1 MAAFDFFL
9 NQPSTHSQSPINP
22 VDAICHA
29 CWYKFLRYNTSISKP
44 SEQSAQAIQLS
55 IPRATYS
62 EQRCVFG
69 CKEFGRFRVPD
80 DVRAQVLRNFRYF
93 IGEGARVCA
102 SHNKC
107 YWSEVPPG
115 SSTLYDST
123 HIEDMLDLLRQSSSS
138 QQCSVVNFDYI
149 DSMTDDDIH
158 KWTSLTKEQF
168 QDLLGRLK
176 YLQEQEKRH
185 LETALALYLGKLR
198 TGESDERLTDIFAV
212 GSRRTSERLMSKT
225 RTALYLDCVPVY
237 IGFDNSDRE
246 RILERSTVTAR
257 FDNSDRERILERST
271 VTARKLFFNEGTN
284 AAIVIWDGT
293 YILIQKSNDY
303 SFQRASYSQQ
313 KHRPLLKPMLYIT
326 PSGYIIDIFG
336 PYPANQNDASI
347 MKQIL
352 KSKPEETIP
361 KGHNQLD
368 TESAN
373 RSRLVTKCRYIV
385 EVINR
390 MLKSRFRLF
399 DHAFQNKSLGHLMT
413 DFRIAG
419 VLLSAYE
426 TEVHSEVGY
435 EEQIAE

>member
-1 MAAFDFFL
+1 MYRMG
-9 NQPSTHSQSPINP
+9 NVSHRTHSQSPINP

-123 HIEDMLDLLRQSSSS
+123 HIEDMLDLLRQSSCS

-257 FDNSDRERILERST
+257 
-271 VTARKLFFNEGTN
+271 KLFFNEGTN

-293 YILIQKSNDY
+293 YILIQKS
-303 SFQRASYSQQ
+303 
-313 KHRPLLKPMLYIT
+313 
-326 PSGYIIDIFG
+326 YIIDIFG
-336 PYPANQNDASI
+336 LYPANQNDASI

-352 KSKPEETIP
+352 KSKPEVWARI
-361 KGHNQLD
+361 KCGDVFLLD
-368 TESAN
+368 
-373 RSRLVTKCRYIV
+373 RGFRDVVPYLQQRGIITKKY
-385 EVINR
+385 
-390 MLKSRFRLF
+390 KRLF
-399 DHAFQNKSLGHLMT
+399 QKGIISWT
-413 DFRIAG
+413 QK
-419 VLLSAYE
+419 VLIDLVS
-426 TEVHSEVGY
+426 
-435 EEQIAE
+435 